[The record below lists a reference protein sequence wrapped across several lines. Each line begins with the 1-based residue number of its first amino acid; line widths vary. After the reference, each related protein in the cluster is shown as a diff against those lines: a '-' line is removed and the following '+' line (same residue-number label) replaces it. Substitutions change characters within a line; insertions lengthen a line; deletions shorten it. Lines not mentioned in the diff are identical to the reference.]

1 MGAAS
6 YCQQCVLTYQRELP
20 TITFCSGDRSRWMGL
35 ENTFMNTKMTMA
47 VVGVGLILA
56 TSTGIAHHS
65 FAAEFDANKPVDLQG
80 TVTKVEWSN
89 PHTYFYI
96 DVTMPDG
103 KVINWGM
110 EMGSPNGLMKA
121 GWTRNTLH
129 VGDVVRVEGSRA
141 KDGAN
146 VGNAR
151 AVTTSAGKRLFA
163 ASSQGETS
171 TQK

>member
-1 MGAAS
+1 MK
-6 YCQQCVLTYQRELP
+6 
-20 TITFCSGDRSRWMGL
+20 
-35 ENTFMNTKMTMA
+35 TKMRALT
-47 VVGVGLILA
+47 VLVGFVLA
-56 TSTGIAHHS
+56 TATAIAHHS
-65 FAAEFDANKPVDLQG
+65 FAAEFDGNKPVDLKG

-110 EMGSPNGLMKA
+110 EMGSPNGLMRA

-129 VGDVVRVEGSRA
+129 VGDVIRVEGSQA

-163 ASSQGETS
+163 GSSQTETP
-171 TQK
+171 QH

>member
-1 MGAAS
+1 MK
-6 YCQQCVLTYQRELP
+6 
-20 TITFCSGDRSRWMGL
+20 
-35 ENTFMNTKMTMA
+35 TKMTALTM
-47 VVGVGLILA
+47 VVGFVLA
-56 TSTGIAHHS
+56 TATAIAHHS
-65 FAAEFDANKPVDLQG
+65 FAAEFDANKPVDLKG
-80 TVTKVEWSN
+80 TVTKIEWSN

-110 EMGSPNGLMKA
+110 EMGSPNGLMRA

-129 VGDVVRVEGSRA
+129 VGDVVRVEGSQA
-141 KDGAN
+141 KDGSN

-151 AVTTSAGKRLFA
+151 AVTTSEGKRLFA
-163 ASSQGETS
+163 ASSQGDT